1 MRYLLDTNILS
12 EFRKKSP
19 NSQVI
24 SWLYQVAIES
34 LYISYLTIGE
44 IQKGIAKK
52 RQIDLVASLS
62 LERWQDIL
70 IKNYTARTIGID
82 SIDVCKCWGE
92 LLAIDATNQVDSLL
106 AAQAIVHDMV
116 LVTRNTKHFN
126 KFGVKLLNPF
136 EEFGFK

>member
-24 SWLYQVAIES
+24 SWLYQVPIES

-52 RQIDLVASLS
+52 RQTDLIASLS

-70 IKNYTARTIGID
+70 IKKYTARTIGID
-82 SIDVCKCWGE
+82 NNVCKCWGE
-92 LLAIDATNQVDSLL
+92 LLAIDSTNQVDSLI

-116 LVTRNTKHFN
+116 LVTRSTKHFT
-126 KFGVKLLNPF
+126 KFAVKLLNPF
-136 EEFGFK
+136 EEFE